1 MPAANTWLTSDEQ
14 DLWRTY
20 LAMTRRLS
28 EALERQLHEDAGF
41 SLGDYGILVHLSE
54 APEGR
59 LRMSDLACATVSSRS
74 RLSHAARRLETAGWI
89 CRLDCPDDGRGTYA
103 EITPAGRT
111 ALEAAA
117 PGHVAAVRSLFLD
130 ALDDTSATALRAV
143 AARVLDALD
152 EDPDGGDPCG

>member
-1 MPAANTWLTSDEQ
+1 MPTAKTWLTSDEQ

-54 APEGR
+54 APGGR
-59 LRMSDLACATVSSRS
+59 LRMSELACATVSSRS
-74 RLSHAARRLETAGWI
+74 RLSHAARRLEATGWI
-89 CRLDCPDDGRGTYA
+89 RRLDCTDDGRGTYA
-103 EITPAGRT
+103 EITPAGRA

-117 PGHVAAVRSLFLD
+117 PGHVAAVRSLFLGT
-130 ALDDTSATALRAV
+130 LDDTSVAALRTV
-143 AARVLDALD
+143 ADRVLAAL
-152 EDPDGGDPCG
+152 EGNPETGDPCG